1 MLLSTVLK
9 AKGNDVIAVAEET
22 RVIDIA
28 RIIATRR
35 IGAVVVIDAE
45 GRLAGIVSERDVV
58 KSLAWGGEDV
68 HEMLARAIMSRN
80 VVTAT
85 PETTVEEAMAIMDRG
100 YFRHLPVLDDGRLV
114 GIVSVRDTVRAH
126 IESQGHEVESLKSY
140 IFRA

>member
-9 AKGNDVIAVAEET
+9 AKGNDVIAVNEDT
-22 RVIDIA
+22 KVVDIA

-35 IGAVVVIDAE
+35 IGAVLVTDAD
-45 GRLAGIVSERDVV
+45 GKLAGIVSERDVV
-58 KSLAWGGEDV
+58 KGLAWGGDEI

-85 PETTVEEAMAIMDRG
+85 PETTVAEAMEIMDRG
-100 YFRHLPVLDDGRLV
+100 YFRHLPVLDGDKLV

-126 IESQGHEVESLKSY
+126 IESQGHEVETLKSY

>member
-9 AKGNDVIAVAEET
+9 AKGNDVIAVAEDT
-22 RVIDIA
+22 KVVDIA

-35 IGAVVVIDAE
+35 IGAVVVTDAE
-45 GRLAGIVSERDVV
+45 GKLAGIVSERDVV
-58 KSLAWGGEDV
+58 KGLAWGGQEV

-85 PETTVEEAMAIMDRG
+85 PETTVEEAMTIMDRG
-100 YFRHLPVLDDGRLV
+100 YFRHLPVLDEGRIV

>member
-9 AKGNDVIAVAEET
+9 AKGNDVIAVAEDT
-22 RVIDIA
+22 RVVDIA

-35 IGAVVVIDAE
+35 IGAVVVTDAK
-45 GRLAGIVSERDVV
+45 GQLAGIVSERDVV
-58 KSLAWGGEDV
+58 KALAWGGEEV

-80 VVTAT
+80 VVTAA
-85 PETTVEEAMAIMDRG
+85 PQTTVAEAMEIMDRG